1 MKKELTA
8 FLALSLILGSFTA
21 CNTSKSGLTRPMQE
35 TNASTEIE
43 AEGSTVLTNNVASK
57 GEDLSETD
65 YATLM
70 DQIADNDLNRNYEIF
85 LPDEL
90 FANAD
95 IFCSETK
102 ENENIAY
109 ALLSTGE
116 YVVLKERAYYM
127 SGGSGLAVIKY
138 IRDEEGVK
146 LLSLEWGEDGEEL
159 DKWIKNNIP
168 DKYQDVARERLSHSE
183 KNLNALDEKVEEELG
198 TPVEKEN
205 LLTIE
210 ENGTYKIEKTMETG
224 SPEKG
229 DYKFDVKTL
238 EEGNLKE

>member
-1 MKKELTA
+1 MKKELTT

-21 CNTSKSGLTRPMQE
+21 CNTSKSGINRQ
-35 TNASTEIE
+35 NQGISASTEIV
-43 AEGSTVLTNNVASK
+43 AMDSTELTNAPTSK
-57 GEDLSETD
+57 GEELSEAE

-70 DQIADNDLNRNYEIF
+70 NQIAENDLNRNYEIL

-95 IFCSETK
+95 IFCTETK
-102 ENENIAY
+102 GEEKVAY
-109 ALLSTGE
+109 ALLTTGE
-116 YVVLKERAYYM
+116 YAVLKERAYYM
-127 SGGSGLAVIKY
+127 SGGSGLAIINY
-138 IRDEEGVK
+138 IRDAEGVK
-146 LLSLEWGEDGEEL
+146 LVNLEWSEDGEEQ

-168 DKYQDVARERLSHSE
+168 EKYQDVARELLSHSE

-205 LLTIE
+205 ILTIKE
-210 ENGTYKIEKTMETG
+210 DGSYKVEKTIETG

-229 DYKFDVKTL
+229 DYKFDVEVVDK
-238 EEGNLKE
+238 GNLSK